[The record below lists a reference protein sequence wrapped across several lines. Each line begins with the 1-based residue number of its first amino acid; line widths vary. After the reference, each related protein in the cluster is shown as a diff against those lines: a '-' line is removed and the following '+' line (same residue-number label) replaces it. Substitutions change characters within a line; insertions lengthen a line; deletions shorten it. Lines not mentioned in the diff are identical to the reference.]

1 MDTRN
6 IKQKNHAGSKL
17 IQGTVG
23 DFNSHSSQQVEH
35 SFLQI
40 HINKHIYFCFVNV
53 WLSLHRSRETQ
64 HFVVIFL
71 LLGNYKQN
79 YGQYVFFFQE
89 IIWVGLTQSIYKAIH
104 RRCFVVQFVARTK
117 FPEDGLWQV
126 RCAACKTH
134 DPAVHLQVTL
144 HRLTR
149 LYKNNI
155 YINTQN
161 TYNRG

>member
-35 SFLQI
+35 SFLQ
-40 HINKHIYFCFVNV
+40 INKHIYFCFVNV

-79 YGQYVFFFQE
+79 YGQYVFFFPGNNMSGFDTINIQSN
-89 IIWVGLTQSIYKAIH
+89 TQKIFCRSVCSSHKVS
-104 RRCFVVQFVARTK
+104 R
-117 FPEDGLWQV
+117 
-126 RCAACKTH
+126 
-134 DPAVHLQVTL
+134 
-144 HRLTR
+144 RLT
-149 LYKNNI
+149 LAGEVCSMQNAWSCSSSPS
-155 YINTQN
+155 YITS
-161 TYNRG
+161 THKAL